1 MPPFVKKLAVG
12 LGDFSDEP
20 ARADFRRVEPVA
32 AKHRLGVQ
40 RGEKARDGRLRIA
53 LRAETGELRVFAVA
67 ARFPREYFLR
77 EQRLAPCGDKAF
89 RVEMLRVDRPE
100 SHARDASRL
109 SVVFKPRKKNSRC
122 LRAVRPLSNVSIFPT
137 HLHQPHTMPVIS
149 RGLEGIIA
157 AETRIGD
164 VRGDIGQLIY
174 CGYDINELADKA
186 TYEEVIHLL
195 WHGRLPTQ
203 RELDRLT
210 TALRAEREIPQGVI
224 DLIRTVPKTASPI
237 DVMRTAVSM
246 LGCYP
251 TVRHDLDMPENQ
263 AIAIKLVSQIGII
276 AAWFHRSRLGLPLTP
291 IRKDLSEAAHF
302 LWLMT
307 GEEPGTEAVRTL
319 DVAYVLHAEHG
330 FNASTFTARVVS
342 STLSDM
348 YSAIS
353 AAIGAL
359 KGPLHGGAN
368 EGVIHMLQEIGSL
381 DKVDQWVEDALAQ
394 KKKIMGIGHRVYKV
408 LDPRAPHLKAMAIK
422 LSNELGEAKW
432 IQMSERIAEIMKE
445 RKGLN
450 ANVDFYSATVYYSL
464 GIPTDLFTP
473 IFAIA
478 RMSGWTAHVLEQ
490 LADNRLFRPLS
501 EYVGPEPD
509 KKFVPIGQR

>member
-1 MPPFVKKLAVG
+1 
-12 LGDFSDEP
+12 
-20 ARADFRRVEPVA
+20 
-32 AKHRLGVQ
+32 
-40 RGEKARDGRLRIA
+40 
-53 LRAETGELRVFAVA
+53 
-67 ARFPREYFLR
+67 
-77 EQRLAPCGDKAF
+77 
-89 RVEMLRVDRPE
+89 
-100 SHARDASRL
+100 
-109 SVVFKPRKKNSRC
+109 
-122 LRAVRPLSNVSIFPT
+122 
-137 HLHQPHTMPVIS
+137 MPVIA
-149 RGLEGIIA
+149 RGLEGIVA

-174 CGYDINELADKA
+174 CGFDINELAGKVSF
-186 TYEEVIHLL
+186 EEVVHLL
-195 WHGRLPTQ
+195 WHNRLPNQ
-203 RELDRLT
+203 RELDALT
-210 TALRAEREIPQGVI
+210 TALRAERELPQGVI
-224 DLIRTVPKTASPI
+224 DFILAAPKSAAPI
-237 DVMRTAVSM
+237 DIMRTGVSM

-263 AIAIKLVSQIGII
+263 AIAIKLVAQIGIM
-276 AAWFHRSRLGLPLTP
+276 AAYFHRARNSASLPP

-307 GEEPGTEAVRTL
+307 GEEPTAEAVQTL

-330 FNASTFTARVVS
+330 FNASTFTGRVVA

-348 YSAIS
+348 YSAVS

-381 DKVDQWVEDALAQ
+381 EGVDRWVEEALAQ

-422 LSNELGEAKW
+422 LSEQLGEAKW
-432 IQMSERIAEIMKE
+432 IQMSERIAAIMKD

-473 IFAIA
+473 IFAIS
-478 RMSGWTAHVLEQ
+478 RMSGWTAHILEQ
-490 LADNRLFRPLS
+490 LGDNRLFRPLS
-501 EYVGPEPD
+501 EYVGPEVG
-509 KKFVPIGQR
+509 KKVVPIEQR